1 MGAEELKWLYG
12 QSARDFIALHHPLPT
27 HTHSALDCYRVGRL
41 AYEEKNWKK
50 ARDWMKEAL
59 HKFEDGK

>member
-1 MGAEELKWLYG
+1 M
-12 QSARDFIALHHPLPT
+12 ALWSISERFHRFSPSPSHT